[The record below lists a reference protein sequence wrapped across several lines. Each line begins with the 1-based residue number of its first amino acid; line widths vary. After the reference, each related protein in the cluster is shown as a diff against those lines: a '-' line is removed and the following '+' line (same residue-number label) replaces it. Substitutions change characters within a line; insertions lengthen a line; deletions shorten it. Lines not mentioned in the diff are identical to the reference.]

1 LLLLLLLLLLLRS
14 YQVGLVGALTFWPT
28 AIYYPIAMFKA
39 VYKPTGIKL
48 WTMNAVNGIMCVVAV
63 LATLGSVETIVTSAS
78 HFTPFAGAGTGG
90 HGR

>member
-1 LLLLLLLLLLLRS
+1 
-14 YQVGLVGALTFWPT
+14 
-28 AIYYPIAMFKA
+28 MFKA

-48 WTMNAVNGIMCVVAV
+48 WTMNAVNGVMCVVAV

-78 HFTPFAGAGTGG
+78 HFTPFARAGTGN

>member
-1 LLLLLLLLLLLRS
+1 MLLLLLSL
-14 YQVGLVGALTFWPT
+14 QVGLVGALTFWPT

-39 VYKPTGIKL
+39 VYKPTGPKL

-78 HFTPFAGAGTGG
+78 HFRPFAGAATGA